1 MEAFKK
7 VTETDRGR
15 DRDREM
21 QRERET
27 EGCSEREEDAQTVL

>member
-7 VTETDRGR
+7 VTEADRGR
-15 DRDREM
+15 DRDRER
-21 QRERET
+21 QREIET